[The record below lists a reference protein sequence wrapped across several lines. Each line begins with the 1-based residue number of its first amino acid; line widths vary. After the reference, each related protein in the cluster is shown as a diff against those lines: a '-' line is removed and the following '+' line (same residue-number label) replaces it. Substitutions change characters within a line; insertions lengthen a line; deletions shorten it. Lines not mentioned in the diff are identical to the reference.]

1 MLDTWARNLVIVDK
15 VQGTQS
21 QPDPMSVRVR
31 ADWSFASIYG
41 HGTRLHSA
49 PTVILDC
56 LHCTAIRPL
65 TMTAMEYYPR
75 TRPYRT
81 TCSASIESSDSQA
94 KSNLRHYEEVA
105 SDLSVEGSLVY
116 VLSRPP
122 SAPPTPAIPR
132 LSTCSAPVGFSEQ
145 LSLILRDESID
156 GSTGA
161 IPGNSMEVTHD
172 WECVRSARQLPANID
187 DSECRI
193 EEWDYA
199 SHDTMPLTDENESSA
214 FDEDALHASRWDL
227 VPEYLPRRVPQDTP
241 VLRMHGRPLESRRWP
256 PERMYRSPRPPALHP
271 RIRLPLLSV
280 FVSLLSIDDA
290 TLRLVTNSPAH
301 STLFPGPI
309 RPFDEGTGNAQETHD
324 NPRLLEPSSQLGALR
339 DGLAVACDES
349 ILSSN
354 PFRLSVSPLIGLLGL
369 VRGIWAGV
377 GRSCVKSTNKNGCA
391 GD

>member
-1 MLDTWARNLVIVDK
+1 
-15 VQGTQS
+15 
-21 QPDPMSVRVR
+21 MSVRVR
-31 ADWSFASIYG
+31 VDWPSASIYG
-41 HGTRLHSA
+41 HGTWLHSA

-65 TMTAMEYYPR
+65 AMTAMEYYPR

-81 TCSASIESSDSQA
+81 TCSASIESSDSQT
-94 KSNLRHYEEVA
+94 KSNLRHCEEVA

-116 VLSRPP
+116 ILPGPP
-122 SAPPTPAIPR
+122 SAPPTLAIPR
-132 LSTCSAPVGFSEQ
+132 LNTCSAPVGFSEQ
-145 LSLILRDESID
+145 LSLMLRDESID

-161 IPGNSMEVTHD
+161 ISSSSMEVTHD
-172 WECVRSARQLPANID
+172 WESVRSVRQLPAKID

-193 EEWDYA
+193 EEWYYA
-199 SHDTMPLTDENESSA
+199 SHDTMQLTDESGSSA

-227 VPEYLPRRVPQDTP
+227 VPEYSPRRVPQNTP

-256 PERMYRSPRPPALHP
+256 PERMHKSARPPAPHP

-290 TLRLVTNSPAH
+290 TLHLVAHSPAH

-309 RPFDEGTGNAQETHD
+309 GPSDERTGNTQESHGTL
-324 NPRLLEPSSQLGALR
+324 RLLEPSSQLGALR

-349 ILSSN
+349 FFSSN

-369 VRGIWAGV
+369 VRGIWTG
-377 GRSCVKSTNKNGCA
+377 
-391 GD
+391 